1 MTKVGQIIESLKEFL
16 EEKTTLETYRH
27 LPSNFS
33 RQSVL
38 NFPTTALLGISLL
51 KGNLSSEVYNI
62 LSFNHLPIRT
72 DSAYSQAR
80 YKIKPSFYLG
90 WNKCLL
96 SNIYLSD
103 NESVTANYVPLKRWR
118 NYYIEAIDGSKL
130 TLPQL
135 SDLGKE
141 FGKHKSGTKT
151 MSIYTVMALLL
162 CRCDVLNNY
171 IVQSELLPVTT
182 GEINAC
188 KPWIHGL
195 NSEAITLFDRGFAS
209 LFMFY
214 LLTKHKKPFVM
225 RLKVGFNKEVKAF
238 MASEAQDSIVTFRAN
253 RSESIDYEHFGFDT
267 LDKGD
272 TVTVRLVKVR
282 LPNGEIEVLATS
294 LLDDQT
300 MSIADLGELYA
311 LRWGVETAFD
321 RLKNLLLVMC
331 FSGIKPDAIYQ
342 DVYATIFVYNL
353 QQLLANQAQVI
364 VNEHNSKTK
373 FDYAVNNSTAIAIL
387 KPRIFA
393 IFRATEPEKIIDILI
408 NVMSKNTD
416 AIRKNR
422 PPKPRRKS
430 MAKRRNLVTQRNFK
444 RAA

>member
-1 MTKVGQIIESLKEFL
+1 MAKVAQIIESLKEYL
-16 EEKTTLETYRH
+16 EGKTTLETYRNV
-27 LPSNFS
+27 PSNFS
-33 RQSVL
+33 RESVL

-51 KGNLSSEVYNI
+51 KGNLSGEVYNI
-62 LSFNHLPIRT
+62 LSSNDLPVRT

-90 WNKCLL
+90 WNNCLL
-96 SNIYLSD
+96 KNIYSLD
-103 NESVTANYVPLKRWR
+103 NELVTENYAPLKRWR
-118 NYYIEAIDGSKL
+118 GYSIEAIDGSKL

-135 SDLGKE
+135 DALAKE
-141 FGKHKSGTKT
+141 FGKHKSGTKK
-151 MSIYTVMALLL
+151 MVVYTVMALLL

-171 IVQSELLPVTT
+171 IVQSELLPLTT

-188 KPWIHGL
+188 KPWIGGL

-209 LFMFY
+209 LFMFH

-225 RLKVGFNKEVKAF
+225 RIKVGFNNEVKAF
-238 MASEAQDSIVTFRAN
+238 MASEAKDSIITFRAN
-253 RSESIDYEHFGFDT
+253 RSESIDYEGFGSDT
-267 LDKGD
+267 LEKGD
-272 TVTVRLVKVR
+272 MVSVRLVKVR

-294 LLDDQT
+294 FLDAQT

-321 RLKNLLLVMC
+321 RLKNQLLIMC

-364 VNEHNSKTK
+364 VNEHNNKTK
-373 FDYAVNNSTAIAIL
+373 LDYAVNNSTAIAIL

-393 IFRATEPEKIIDILI
+393 IFRDTQPDKIIDKLI
-408 NVMSKNTD
+408 NAMSKNTE

-430 MAKRRNLVTQRNFK
+430 IAKRRNLVTQHNFK
-444 RAA
+444 